1 MSDIKNNKRWFPFNF
16 AIILQGRH
24 FVVDGTKNIK
34 LSTDI
39 SFERDFRN
47 ITLSNLLLLSC
58 PCYWVD
64 LDDIQ
69 CRPLFLN
76 FSNLINLC
84 PNIWFNENSKYQQFL
99 FSKQNRQKEHTF
111 FMFLRRRYFVM
122 GGPINMNDDAFWDAY
137 VGFLKCV
144 VLPKYSQTICMQLI
158 ELHKSFSECPWWSS

>member
-47 ITLSNLLLLSC
+47 IALSNLLLLSC
-58 PCYWVD
+58 PCWVD

-99 FSKQNRQKEHTF
+99 FSKQKRKKNPHIFHVFKGTLFCNGWPYQYKWWC
-111 FMFLRRRYFVM
+111 FLRDLCGLSKM
-122 GGPINMNDDAFWDAY
+122 C
-137 VGFLKCV
+137 GFA
-144 VLPKYSQTICMQLI
+144 
-158 ELHKSFSECPWWSS
+158 SFPEI